1 MYEVIWDVEDDVF
14 GGSYSLHKYF
24 DTYEEAREFADELR
38 NDDYV
43 SNIVIEGGE
52 DGSYTIQIF

>member
-14 GGSYSLHKYF
+14 GGTYSLHQYF
-24 DTYEEAREFADELR
+24 DNWYDARDFADDIR
-38 NDDYV
+38 DDPCV

-52 DGSYTIQIF
+52 LC

>member
-14 GGSYSLHKYF
+14 GGTYSLHKYF
-24 DTYEEAREFADELR
+24 DNWDDANEFADGLR
-38 NDDYV
+38 GDDMV

-52 DGSYTIQIF
+52 W